1 MAGPAGPFPGGRIA
15 DHPVDP
21 QFPSRWSPRAFTAE
35 PIPDEVLFS
44 LFEAARWAPSAFNGQ
59 PWRFVYAR
67 RDTPAWGPLFG
78 ALIPYNQHWVERAPV
93 LMYVASDR
101 FRRHPERAPTPHP
114 THSFDAG
121 AAWGYLAL
129 QAHLLGWAAHGMA
142 GFDHAAAYAAT
153 GLPESDY
160 QIEAAIAVGRATDAS
175 VLPEALQAREVPSL
189 REPVSHFAFEGRF
202 PGAS

>member
-1 MAGPAGPFPGGRIA
+1 MPPTFRDRVAE
-15 DHPVDP
+15 HEVDP
-21 QFPSRWSPRAFTAE
+21 QFVTRWSPRAFTSE
-35 PIPDEVLFS
+35 PIPDPVLFS
-44 LFEAARWAPSAFNGQ
+44 LFEAARWAPSAFNSQ
-59 PWRFVYAR
+59 PWVFVYAR
-67 RDTPAWGPLFG
+67 RDTPAWDPLFD
-78 ALIPYNQHWVERAPV
+78 ALIPYNQDWVKLASA
-93 LMYVASDR
+93 LMFVASDK
-101 FRRHPERAPTPHP
+101 FRRAEGREPSPHP

-121 AAWGYLAL
+121 AAWGSLAL
-129 QAHLLGWAAHGMA
+129 QAQALGWAAHGMA